1 MARHLSALKR
11 ARQNEKRR
19 LRNQSRK
26 TRVKNVVRQVRQA
39 VAQKN
44 AEEAQAALQS
54 AIPTIARVAGK
65 GTLHWRAA
73 ARKISRLTRQVNAL
87 LSEAVSS
94 KSSFGWSR
102 QELFH
107 LCSLLLTAS
116 LRSTIL
122 SPRSHLQQGPLQPQ
136 PGLAGAGL
144 QLQIDLVQ
152 HGTGGCAEPPREASA
167 CCARLFTFHGAG

>member
-39 VAQKN
+39 VVQKSP
-44 AEEAQAALQS
+44 EEAQAALKS
-54 AIPTIARVAGK
+54 AIPVIARGAGK

-87 LSEAVSS
+87 A
-94 KSSFGWSR
+94 
-102 QELFH
+102 
-107 LCSLLLTAS
+107 
-116 LRSTIL
+116 
-122 SPRSHLQQGPLQPQ
+122 GP
-136 PGLAGAGL
+136 
-144 QLQIDLVQ
+144 
-152 HGTGGCAEPPREASA
+152 
-167 CCARLFTFHGAG
+167 